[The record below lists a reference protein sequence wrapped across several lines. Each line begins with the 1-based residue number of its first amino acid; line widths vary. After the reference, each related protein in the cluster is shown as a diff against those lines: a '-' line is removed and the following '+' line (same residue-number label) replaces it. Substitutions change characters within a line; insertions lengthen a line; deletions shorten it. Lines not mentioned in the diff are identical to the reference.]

1 MLRSLHTGRKK
12 RVKRFP
18 FIITTVLFLLAC
30 SSAPL
35 FAADE
40 PAGNPEDKPG
50 TQASQY
56 SLGDQVLT
64 INAGLFLPLF
74 LLPTGTPL
82 LNDNGVS
89 HLSAGITGSL
99 SWATYVT
106 PEIRLGAEL
115 GGSYSVSPNSNS
127 LLMLPFV
134 AKASYIFTLY
144 PIEIPVSFA
153 VGMNVIKYTDLYTID
168 LLLRPGVSGYWIYN
182 STWSFGLNLN
192 YWFDMQFDTTNPSNN
207 RVGNF
212 LEISLSALYH
222 Y

>member
-1 MLRSLHTGRKK
+1 MTA
-12 RVKRFP
+12 
-18 FIITTVLFLLAC
+18 VLVLLAC
-30 SSAPL
+30 LSAPL

-40 PAGNPEDKPG
+40 PAGNPEDSPG
-50 TQASQY
+50 AQASQY
-56 SLGDQVLT
+56 SLGDQILT

-74 LLPTGTPL
+74 LLPTWTPL

-89 HLSAGITGSL
+89 HLSPGATGSL
-99 SWATYVT
+99 CWAAYVT
-106 PEIRLGAEL
+106 PDIRLGAEV
-115 GGSYSVSPNSNS
+115 GGSFCISPNDNS
-127 LLMLPFV
+127 LLMLPFM
-134 AKASYIFTLY
+134 AKASYVFTVY

-153 VGMNVIKYTDLYTID
+153 AGMNIVKYTDLYTID
-168 LLLRPGVSGYWIYN
+168 LLLRPGVAAYWIYN

-192 YWFDMQFDTTNPSNN
+192 YWFDMQFDTTNAANN

>member
-1 MLRSLHTGRKK
+1 MTA
-12 RVKRFP
+12 
-18 FIITTVLFLLAC
+18 VLFLLAC
-30 SSAPL
+30 LSAPL
-35 FAADE
+35 FAAGA
-40 PAGNPEDKPG
+40 PADSTEDGPG

-82 LNDNGVS
+82 LNDDGVS
-89 HLSAGITGSL
+89 HLSCGIAGSL
-99 SWATYVT
+99 AWAAYVT
-106 PEIRLGAEL
+106 PDIRLGAEV
-115 GGSYSVSPNSNS
+115 GGSFCVSPNANS
-127 LLMLPFV
+127 LLMLPFL
-134 AKASYIFTLY
+134 AKASYVFTLY

-153 VGMNVIKYTDLYTID
+153 VGMNLVKYTDLYTID
-168 LLLRPGVSGYWIYN
+168 LILRPGISAYWIYN
-182 STWSFGLNLN
+182 SSWSFGLNLN
-192 YWFDMQFDTTNPSNN
+192 YWFDMQFDTTNAANN